1 MSTITIPARPP
12 IRTAPRRRL
21 KGPILLATDGMAQ
34 SSGAFAAAV
43 SIAAGGTR
51 RSERAQRLPVRVVT
65 VCDALPVVVPEIAPV
80 LPHEFLEGRREDM
93 LAAAREQVRYNV
105 ADSSLWTVD
114 ALSGPAAPTIA
125 ETAEE
130 FGASLIV
137 MGLGKHDLYDRV
149 FGSETAL
156 RVMQQSH
163 VPVLAVPQNWIG
175 IPRHLLVAVD
185 FGPASLRAA
194 RAAMRIVAPGGAVC
208 FAHVAPDIGLPD
220 TEESTDLA
228 TIYRAN
234 LDEELDRF
242 IDATGVPDDVTVT
255 RTALYGDPARALL
268 AYARGEGVDMIVAG
282 THGLNALARL
292 FVGSVAS
299 KLVRGTQCALLVAGA
314 HREHHADQATAETTT
329 E

>member
-1 MSTITIPARPP
+1 MPTTSVPVRSPTPVV
-12 IRTAPRRRL
+12 PRRRL
-21 KGPILLATDGMAQ
+21 EGPIVLATDGTAQ

-43 SIAAGGTR
+43 AIAAGGTR
-51 RSERAQRLPVRVVT
+51 RNEHAEKLSVRVVT
-65 VCDALPVVVPEIAPV
+65 VCDALPIVVPEIAPV
-80 LPHEFLEGRREDM
+80 LPHEFLEGRRSDM
-93 LAAAREQVRYNV
+93 LSAALEQVRYNV
-105 ADSSLWTVD
+105 ADTSKWSVD

-130 FGASLIV
+130 TGASLIV
-137 MGLGKHDLYDRV
+137 MGLGKHDLYERV

-175 IPRHLLVAVD
+175 IPRTLLVAVD

-194 RAAMRIVAPGGAVC
+194 QTAMRIVAPGGSVC
-208 FAHVAPDIGLPD
+208 FAHVAPEIGLP
-220 TEESTDLA
+220 ESEGDELA
-228 TIYRAN
+228 KIYRAN

-242 IDATGVPDDVTVT
+242 ITAAEVPDGVTVT
-255 RTALYGDPARALL
+255 RIALFGDPARTLL
-268 AYARGEGVDMIVAG
+268 NRARHQDVDMIVAG

-299 KLVRGTQCALLVAGA
+299 KLVRGAQCALLVAAAGTVA
-314 HREHHADQATAETTT
+314 KEERGED
-329 E
+329 

>member
-12 IRTAPRRRL
+12 VRTAPRRRL
-21 KGPILLATDGMAQ
+21 QGPILLATDGMAQ

-51 RSERAQRLPVRVVT
+51 RSEHAQKLPVRVVT

-80 LPHEFLEGRREDM
+80 LPYEFLEGRREDM
-93 LAAAREQVRYNV
+93 LTAALEQVRYNV
-105 ADSSLWTVD
+105 ADSSSWSVE

-125 ETAEE
+125 GTAEE
-130 FGASLIV
+130 CGASLIV
-137 MGLGKHDLYDRV
+137 MGLGKHDLYERV

-194 RAAMRIVAPGGAVC
+194 RVAMRTAAPGGTVC
-208 FAHVAPDIGLPD
+208 FAHVAPDIGLPE

-255 RTALYGDPARALL
+255 RATLYGDPARALL
-268 AYARGEGVDMIVAG
+268 SFARSERVDMIVAG
-282 THGLNALARL
+282 THGFNAFTRL

-299 KLVRGTQCALLVAGA
+299 KLVRGTQCALLVAAA
-314 HREHHADQATAETTT
+314 HREHQGEKPVEETTT
-329 E
+329 A